1 MLASPAEIAG
11 LLVCWCMI
19 PSEIRSSEWYPWHL
33 GSFKMPAEPKHTF
46 STWLKHVSCLGIGI
60 VHPEWSLQKLFLE
73 YSHDYVW
80 EAGNMS
86 WCFEIIGILH
96 DTPAS
101 YDFNKRISGFH
112 TTNQKKIAVTSW
124 GDYFRVFPVGE
135 IRWRPELWRSGM
147 SRILITV
154 VFTEGLYKTTFQ

>member
-1 MLASPAEIAG
+1 MLASPAAVAG
-11 LLVCWCMI
+11 LLVCWWMI

-33 GSFKMPAEPKHTF
+33 GSFKIPAEPKHTL
-46 STWLKHVSCLGIGI
+46 STWLKHVGCLGIGI

-101 YDFNKRISGFH
+101 YDFHERISGFH
-112 TTNQKKIAVTSW
+112 TNQTTKCCNFLGW
-124 GDYFRVFPVGE
+124 LLRVFQVGE
-135 IRWRPELWRSGM
+135 IGWKRPELWRFFGM
-147 SRILITV
+147 SRITV